1 MDFEKTGITRKDIYQ
16 STVEI
21 SDKIEEYEF
30 HKNLDLLPVPKTNAL
45 KTLKEMCNKSLAE
58 RGLIDDDKY
67 TERIKEELKVIED
80 KNFASY
86 FLVVSDM
93 VNWAKQNEILVGPG
107 RGSAA
112 GSLVC
117 YLLGITEVD
126 PIKFDLL
133 FFRFIN
139 PERNDFPDIDTDFMD
154 LNLSVF

>member
-1 MDFEKTGITRKDIYQ
+1 
-16 STVEI
+16 
-21 SDKIEEYEF
+21 
-30 HKNLDLLPVPKTNAL
+30 
-45 KTLKEMCNKSLAE
+45 MCEKSLVDM
-58 RGLIDDDKY
+58 GLDNETY
-67 TERIKEELKVIED
+67 RNRLEEELKVIKD
-80 KNFASY
+80 KNFSSY

-117 YLLGITEVD
+117 YLLGITDVD
-126 PIKFDLL
+126 PIKYDLL

-154 LNLSVF
+154 RRRGEVKDYLKKKGVMVRL